1 MNQFLAKTNDEQQVD
16 LESDDDLEIFFSQ
29 PGVTSSNNIDDA
41 TTTTPMSKRSLLDYE
56 EGHDGGS
63 STQNSTSKLQKTIK
77 VEKP

>member
-56 EGHDGGS
+56 EG
-63 STQNSTSKLQKTIK
+63 
-77 VEKP
+77 